1 MSTEKESIWIEAKLQ
16 YMNQSIV
23 VIEYFL
29 GLQVSILI
37 LGLLFSQ
44 YVNLFAYRAITKF
57 SIQSSVD

>member
-44 YVNLFAYRAITKF
+44 YLKFVCKKAITKF